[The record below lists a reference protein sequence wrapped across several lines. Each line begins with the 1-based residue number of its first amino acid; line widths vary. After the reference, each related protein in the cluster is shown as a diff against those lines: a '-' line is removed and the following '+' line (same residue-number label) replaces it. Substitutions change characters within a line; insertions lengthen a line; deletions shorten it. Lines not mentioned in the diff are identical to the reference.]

1 MPLHV
6 VHRRNECCLGHIE
19 PSHLH
24 FLTPSHAYVPYWCHH
39 VIALSVVPDDPAWDF
54 NAFYKGLEERG
65 AVIYPGKLTDAEC
78 FRLGSI
84 GELCFF
90 STCGKHVLQSTST
103 SS

>member
-1 MPLHV
+1 V
-6 VHRRNECCLGHIE
+6 VAAAWGK

-24 FLTPSHAYVPYWCHH
+24 FLTAVSLLRKSDTVPCWCYPHFLSTQCCH

-54 NAFYKGLEERG
+54 DAFYKGLEARG

-84 GELCFF
+84 GVLCF
-90 STCGKHVLQSTST
+90 SPV
-103 SS
+103 